1 MIIYVLSG
9 HGERGKSTVLKLLA
23 ANLLIKA
30 QNATRAQEILN
41 EVQIERIMRRN
52 GLFVSVRNVEEHLT
66 IDGKVVCV
74 YSAGDDKGAIDAATD
89 FFVKYRCDVGF
100 CAARSKGETLAA
112 LRKFGR
118 ANNVPIEIRKK
129 AMILNADGF
138 PKLDDYIDELNA
150 WEAEELAKLV

>member
-23 ANLLIKA
+23 ANLLIKT
-30 QNATRAQEILN
+30 QNVTRAQEILN
-41 EVQIERIMRRN
+41 EVQNERTMRRN
-52 GLFVSVRNVEEHLT
+52 GLPVSVRNVEEHLT

-74 YSAGDDKGAIDAATD
+74 YSAGDNEGAIDEATA
-89 FFVKYRCDVGF
+89 FFAKYRCDVGF

-112 LRKFGR
+112 LRKLGR

-129 AMILNADGF
+129 AVILNADGF
-138 PKLDDYIDELNA
+138 SKLDDYIDELNE

>member
-1 MIIYVLSG
+1 MTLYVLSG

-23 ANLLIKA
+23 ANLLIKT
-30 QNATRAQEILN
+30 QNVTRAQAILN
-41 EVQIERIMRRN
+41 EVQNERTMRRN
-52 GLFVSVRNVEEHLT
+52 GLPVSVRNVEEHLT

-74 YSAGDDKGAIDAATD
+74 YSAGDNEVAIDEATA
-89 FFVKYRCDVGF
+89 FFAKYRCDVGF

-129 AMILNADGF
+129 AVILNADGF
-138 PKLDDYIDELNA
+138 SKLDDYIDELNE

>member
-52 GLFVSVRNVEEHLT
+52 GLSVSVRNVEEHLT

-138 PKLDDYIDELNA
+138 PKLDDYIDELNE

>member
-1 MIIYVLSG
+1 MTIYVLSG

-30 QNATRAQEILN
+30 QNATRAQAILN
-41 EVQIERIMRRN
+41 EVQNERTMRRN
-52 GLFVSVRNVEEHLT
+52 GLPVSVRNVEEHLT

-74 YSAGDDKGAIDAATD
+74 YSAGDNEVAIDEATA
-89 FFVKYRCDVGF
+89 FFAKYRCDVGF

-129 AMILNADGF
+129 AVILNADGF
-138 PKLDDYIDELNA
+138 SKLDDYIDELNE